1 MWEGASHGWG
11 SAICSAT
18 WHRHTVTWLGHWE
31 LQVGTATALGV
42 CPPPPTLSMMIFLC
56 FPSPLFGVS
65 RRNFKKNAPTCCD
78 FWPPNH
84 HFGLALLSAVN
95 HKRNLIESID
105 LLLLSASSSEV
116 AAPCRAVVE
125 VVTRL
130 ITCLDKLDTTTT
142 HITSGGCRDSLHCCI
157 ITII

>member
-1 MWEGASHGWG
+1 MWEGPSWG
-11 SAICSAT
+11 SATCSAT
-18 WHRHTVTWLGHWE
+18 WHRHCNLAWPL
-31 LQVGTATALGV
+31 GTAGWDSDRFGST
-42 CPPPPTLSMMIFLC
+42 PPPTHPTLSMIFLC
-56 FPSPLFGVS
+56 FPSALFGVS
-65 RRNFKKNAPTCCD
+65 RRKFEENAATCCD

-105 LLLLSASSSEV
+105 PLLLSASSSEV
-116 AAPCRAVVE
+116 TAPCRAVVE

-142 HITSGGCRDSLHCCI
+142 HITSGGCRV
-157 ITII
+157 TMPWPAA